1 MGQSLPI
8 FFGVTLMFDSPD
20 QFSVALSSEDAKPIF
35 AAMPDYTNK
44 QPICPSGDFLERV
57 DVAGN

>member
-1 MGQSLPI
+1 
-8 FFGVTLMFDSPD
+8 MFDSPD